1 MHTRETRR
9 ILLHQARGMSGGSKN
24 ITRDF
29 LIISELYFIS
39 ISVNAGIA
47 KTVWRF
53 VDQLLWHTR
62 ETRRIL
68 LHQARGMSGGS
79 KNITRDFLIISEL
92 YFISI
97 SVNAGIAK
105 TVWRF
110 VDQLL
115 WHTRETRRILLH
127 QARGMSGG
135 SKNITRDFLLH
146 SHVYFISISVHVGIF
161 NYVLYIN
168 TCNFV
173 VGFVDQYTRE
183 TRRITPSKRHVL
195 KI

>member
-79 KNITRDFLIISEL
+79 KNITRDFLFNSEL
-92 YFISI
+92 YFRSI
-97 SVNAGIAK
+97 SV
-105 TVWRF
+105 RF
-110 VDQLL
+110 AWWCPGGALRSIRNKSLL
-115 WHTRETRRILLH
+115 CNHNFPGT
-127 QARGMSGG
+127 QGQ
-135 SKNITRDFLLH
+135 
-146 SHVYFISISVHVGIF
+146 F
-161 NYVLYIN
+161 NN
-168 TCNFV
+168 TFQ
-173 VGFVDQYTRE
+173 GLFHFKQGL
-183 TRRITPSKRHVL
+183 S
-195 KI
+195 